1 MPEYKVKCECRKPS
15 PGLLLRAAKEYNI
28 DLNQSWMIGD
38 SEIDVEAG
46 IAAGCKV
53 VKLGEGKNI
62 QIYFAALRI
71 FYHR

>member
-1 MPEYKVKCECRKPS
+1 M
-15 PGLLLRAAKEYNI
+15 LLRAAKEYNI

-53 VKLGEGKNI
+53 VKLGEGEKYSDLLCCVKDI
-62 QIYFAALRI
+62 LPPLRD
-71 FYHR
+71 